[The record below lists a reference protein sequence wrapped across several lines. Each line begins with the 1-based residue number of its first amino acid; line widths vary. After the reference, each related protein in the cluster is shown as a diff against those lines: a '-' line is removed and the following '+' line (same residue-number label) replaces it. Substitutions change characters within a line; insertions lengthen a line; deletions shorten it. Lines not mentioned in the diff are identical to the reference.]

1 MERIFTMEPKYMTLI
16 QFAVIALVLALV
28 VVVDGRPEAQENP
41 TAEVVVVE

>member
-16 QFAVIALVLALV
+16 QLAAIALVLALV
-28 VVVDGRPEAQENP
+28 VVVDGRPDAQENA